1 MSWLPLVNSCI
12 KNVWPLI
19 MIEWKTSLAQRPAL
33 DFDFSFGHKG
43 EEESSN
49 PGVLRFSFFHFE
61 NKRKGW
67 MWNSG
72 SEEIKH
78 LTEDHCRV
86 CVCIYYYFLHGMV
99 GFMNLNLFE
108 GCQRNCRFIP
118 NIMDRSSEMDGKE
131 IDEWSVKIGCLS
143 HYLIFY
149 LTLST
154 ARYLFVSSHY

>member
-1 MSWLPLVNSCI
+1 
-12 KNVWPLI
+12 
-19 MIEWKTSLAQRPAL
+19 
-33 DFDFSFGHKG
+33 
-43 EEESSN
+43 
-49 PGVLRFSFFHFE
+49 
-61 NKRKGW
+61 

-118 NIMDRSSEMDGKE
+118 NIMDRSSEMDGRE